1 MTRTR
6 HAVAQSESSSPTRV
20 AISDIATM
28 DRERLIKLWRDL
40 HGAVPP
46 RSISKPLLR
55 RILAFDVQLQA
66 TGGWP
71 VGLEERIIRAGH
83 ASPRA
88 ASAAPPLAG
97 GRLLREW
104 NGVTHVVEVTGAG
117 YRWQGRDWRSLSAIA
132 RAITG
137 AHWSGPRF
145 FGLADEGASAGNGK
159 ANKGAKRNRSRATPT
174 PAAGQ
179 PGTVRWGRADA

>member
-1 MTRTR
+1 M
-6 HAVAQSESSSPTRV
+6 V
-20 AISDIATM
+20 ISDIATM
-28 DRERLIKLWRDL
+28 GRERLIKLWRDL

-46 RSISKPLLR
+46 RSISQSLLR

-71 VGLEERIIRAGH
+71 AGLEERIIRAGH
-83 ASPRA
+83 VTPRA
-88 ASAAPPLAG
+88 VFAAPPLAG

-104 NGVTHVVEVTGAG
+104 NGVTHVVEVTGDG

-132 RAITG
+132 REITG

-145 FGLADEGASAGNGK
+145 FGLGAEKPAKGKTSGGNGR
-159 ANKGAKRNRSRATPT
+159 ASTAKNTTTRPSFTPAVAPRRWRATP
-174 PAAGQ
+174 
-179 PGTVRWGRADA
+179 